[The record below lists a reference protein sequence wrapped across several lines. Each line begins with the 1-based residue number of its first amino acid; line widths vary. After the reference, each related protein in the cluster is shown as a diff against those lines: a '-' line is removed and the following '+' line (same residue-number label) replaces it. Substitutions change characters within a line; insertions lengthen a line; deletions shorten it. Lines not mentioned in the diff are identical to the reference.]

1 LIFNPEVLAVHMPTL
16 HFDLY
21 SKSKIIACLR
31 KFVDDRGLCKP
42 AGANDGVSRRP
53 RTCVFTTGDPKE
65 LQDVDYV
72 VSLES
77 DQDSKRL
84 TDAMS
89 PEMLRKGPKTA
100 QLKTMGA
107 RPKAAEEMNG
117 DSSTTPPPGASVE
130 IDVNG
135 VNLDDIRALAAK
147 DPVTGFE
154 NKPVQVPCSKSI
166 TTLQSPTEGNE
177 SPAPLVM
184 GEMSRPNSDAFLWS
198 RVECDVSCPA
208 VPSLRLRPVAPSR
221 LRECRES
228 ADSL

>member
-1 LIFNPEVLAVHMPTL
+1 
-16 HFDLY
+16 
-21 SKSKIIACLR
+21 
-31 KFVDDRGLCKP
+31 
-42 AGANDGVSRRP
+42 
-53 RTCVFTTGDPKE
+53 
-65 LQDVDYV
+65 
-72 VSLES
+72 
-77 DQDSKRL
+77 
-84 TDAMS
+84 
-89 PEMLRKGPKTA
+89 LRKGPKTA

-184 GEMSRPNSDAFLWS
+184 GRNEPT
-198 RVECDVSCPA
+198 EQ
-208 VPSLRLRPVAPSR
+208 
-221 LRECRES
+221 
-228 ADSL
+228 